1 MRKHIYPRYVG
12 SKNTTD
18 DFNIASVSNAN
29 SIEIQQNV
37 DLGNTQLGLPSV
49 DLNRTYFAYF
59 NWAGGTAPEWGNV
72 YEDKTTYNLR
82 YIIDENGNII
92 RPLNDSTGI
101 NLGIINQN
109 FTENTT
115 AVSALTNTNIF
126 GTNLSILNGSYNI
139 FKSGKTIQ
147 PILYSQTQSYDGNGN
162 VLGYGFTSSIN
173 FNIQQG
179 TTGVTNFAF
188 NAYKT
193 STQSYTSTFNTLI
206 TFPNESFDYT
216 TAYDTGA
223 SIYTFTQ
230 DTNAAVSFIANLT
243 VSVSYNPS
251 FFQQL
256 DTPFAIQRST
266 DGGTVWN
273 NLTTGKATFNAPIG
287 PSVPKTITMVTPF
300 QNFNL
305 NDQVRVVSTGYVINP
320 NDPTNPTATINIS
333 ATNTYFT
340 NKQAQGGFTVPT
352 ASVTPT
358 QNYWETGSVTSTVLT
373 ASLELTNL
381 YGYYA
386 SGIEDSGFS
395 SINYPFTIQ
404 PYDEIRFEAIE
415 PNAYTIVSASLDDKL
430 YLYLDKAIS
439 PTGSNANFFL
449 IRRYVDD
456 PAFIVLDVDK
466 PAGDSGEGILK
477 PEYIA
482 GRVEGKID
490 QILENLQE
498 RGLISPQ

>member
-1 MRKHIYPRYVG
+1 
-12 SKNTTD
+12 
-18 DFNIASVSNAN
+18 
-29 SIEIQQNV
+29 
-37 DLGNTQLGLPSV
+37 
-49 DLNRTYFAYF
+49 
-59 NWAGGTAPEWGNV
+59 
-72 YEDKTTYNLR
+72 
-82 YIIDENGNII
+82 
-92 RPLNDSTGI
+92 
-101 NLGIINQN
+101 
-109 FTENTT
+109 
-115 AVSALTNTNIF
+115 
-126 GTNLSILNGSYNI
+126 
-139 FKSGKTIQ
+139 
-147 PILYSQTQSYDGNGN
+147 
-162 VLGYGFTSSIN
+162 
-173 FNIQQG
+173 
-179 TTGVTNFAF
+179 
-188 NAYKT
+188 
-193 STQSYTSTFNTLI
+193 
-206 TFPNESFDYT
+206 
-216 TAYDTGA
+216 
-223 SIYTFTQ
+223 
-230 DTNAAVSFIANLT
+230 
-243 VSVSYNPS
+243 
-251 FFQQL
+251 
-256 DTPFAIQRST
+256 
-266 DGGTVWN
+266 
-273 NLTTGKATFNAPIG
+273 
-287 PSVPKTITMVTPF
+287 MVTPF
-300 QNFNL
+300 QNFNQ

-320 NDPTNPTATINIS
+320 NDPTNPTATININ

-340 NKQAQGGFTVPT
+340 NKQLQGGFTVPT
-352 ASVTPT
+352 ASAA
-358 QNYWETGSVTSTVLT
+358 YWTTGSVTSTVLT

-430 YLYLDKAIS
+430 YLYLDRAIS